1 MRKIVATGKHLDQC
15 ICHRFTLS
23 FEALQEA
30 LDDSLKGLIS
40 VVKLALEWNL
50 LELSSVIADK
60 GVNFTGGVHLRAIDQ
75 FIKQSKGLVVLIAE
89 VLLLWLAKLSDKC

>member
-40 VVKLALEWNL
+40 VVKLALE
-50 LELSSVIADK
+50 
-60 GVNFTGGVHLRAIDQ
+60 
-75 FIKQSKGLVVLIAE
+75 
-89 VLLLWLAKLSDKC
+89 

>member
-1 MRKIVATGKHLDQC
+1 MKCRIKKIAIVSPGDVMRKIVATGKHLDQC

-40 VVKLALEWNL
+40 VVKLALE
-50 LELSSVIADK
+50 
-60 GVNFTGGVHLRAIDQ
+60 
-75 FIKQSKGLVVLIAE
+75 
-89 VLLLWLAKLSDKC
+89 